1 MLFFAGSL
9 DAQILLDSERLGYQT
24 ADASIWEIGIKGG
37 PGYRSK
43 DRFENNLQNFTSTF
57 QPGIFS
63 NTNTFGF
70 RDVGFSEFV
79 FRLAFAENQ
88 RFGFSV
94 GNLNFHKAGLQEFTS
109 DGYITRLDF
118 DISTVYVIFTYH
130 YIWNLN
136 KKWSIEAGMGFGGN
150 QTSWGA
156 GGYSTNGIEYFPQ
169 KGSLRGNGISLRM
182 ESGVNYRINE
192 NFTLQMG
199 LMWGLH
205 SVPSFSGTWNGNIA
219 TFYIRED
226 GKTTPL
232 TESRATDAIIL
243 TNQFTR
249 ALDMNASHAGLY
261 FSALLRFSY

>member
-1 MLFFAGSL
+1 MTVLS
-9 DAQILLDSERLGYQT
+9 AQILLDGDRLGYQT
-24 ADASIWEIGIKGG
+24 EDLSTWEIGIKGG

-43 DRFENNLQNFTSTF
+43 DRFESNLQNFTSTF

-63 NTNTFGF
+63 NTDTFGF
-70 RDVGFSEFV
+70 REQTFTEFV
-79 FRLAFAENQ
+79 VRSEFAENQ
-88 RFGFSV
+88 RFGFV
-94 GNLNFHKAGLQEFTS
+94 IGNLNFHRAGIQEFTS
-109 DGYITRLDF
+109 DGYITELNF
-118 DISTVYVIFTYH
+118 QIATTYVIFTYH
-130 YIWNLN
+130 YLWNLN
-136 KKWSIEAGMGFGGN
+136 KKWAIEGGLGFGGN

-156 GGYSTNGIEYFPQ
+156 NGYSTNGIEYFPQ
-169 KGSLRGNGISLRM
+169 DGNLRGNGISFRM
-182 ESGVNYRINE
+182 EAGFNYRVNE
-192 NFTLQMG
+192 NFTLQLG
-199 LMWGLH
+199 LMWGIH

-232 TESRATDAIIL
+232 TESRAVDTIVL